1 MGNRIMFIADA
12 HLKGR
17 TWTNNVALA
26 GDSYQALR
34 MLGME
39 ATMQGDFTTDTVV
52 LVGDT
57 FDSNR
62 PSAADVQVLQ
72 EALGEVEHLYFITG
86 NHDSAFPPWVQVAL
100 PNSVN
105 LVDEVVLR
113 RKVHMFGIDY
123 TATRED
129 TISSLKVT
137 ADNCRERGIDKC
149 IIVMHTGVKEFLG
162 FNETYTVSVDDISE
176 IMDGIQTLV
185 VVGHVHR
192 RGTVERPGLIV
203 HSPGSTY
210 PLNVDEM
217 NTGCAATVVELD
229 NEGKFVLKDVPVEVR
244 AYCQIEYDGDA
255 AALADTITKL
265 AGVSDDQY
273 GRMPKY
279 IRVVVDDDADIP
291 KIPDTPDIVQF
302 IRKKAVA
309 VETKTAYVHVDSIED
324 AIKEA
329 AGDDSDCASMAVEL
343 FNSDD
348 PLKTVHEWVDFWG
361 AEWAKK

>member
-1 MGNRIMFIADA
+1 MANRIMFIADA

-26 GDSYQALR
+26 GDAYQALR
-34 MLGME
+34 VLGME

-52 LVGDT
+52 LAGDT

-72 EALGEVEHLYFITG
+72 DALGAVEHLYFITG
-86 NHDSAFPPWVQVAL
+86 NHDSAVPPWVQVAIPQAVQAADAL
-100 PNSVN
+100 VLDGSVH
-105 LVDEVVLR
+105 L
-113 RKVHMFGIDY
+113 FGIDY
-123 TATRED
+123 TATREE
-129 TISSLKVT
+129 TVNELT
-137 ADNCRERGIDKC
+137 ALAGACHLNKIDKC
-149 IIVMHTGVKEFLG
+149 IIVMHTGIKEFLG
-162 FNETYTVSVDDISE
+162 YDETYTVSVGDIAE
-176 IMDGIQTLV
+176 IMYGIQTLV

-192 RGTVERPGLIV
+192 RGTVEGAGIIV
-203 HSPGSTY
+203 HSPGSIY

-217 NTGCAATVVELD
+217 DTGCAATVVELD
-229 NEGKFVLKDVPVEVR
+229 DAGKFVLKEVPVEVR
-244 AYCQIEYDGDA
+244 AYCQLEYDGDA
-255 AALADTITKL
+255 AALADRITKL
-265 AGVSDDQY
+265 ACVSDAQY

-279 IRVVVDDDADIP
+279 IRVVVDDDAEIP

-309 VETKTAYVHVDSIED
+309 AETKTAEVHVDSVED

>member
-1 MGNRIMFIADA
+1 MASRIMFIADA

-26 GDSYQALR
+26 GDAYLALFV
-34 MLGME
+34 LGME
-39 ATMQGDFTTDTVV
+39 ATSQGDFTSDAVV
-52 LVGDT
+52 LAGDT

-62 PSAADVQVLQ
+62 PAAVDVREFQN
-72 EALGEVEHLYFITG
+72 ALKDVEHLYYITG
-86 NHDSAFPPWVQVAL
+86 NHDSALPPWVQVAR
-100 PNSVN
+100 PDAVH
-105 LVDEVVLR
+105 VADEVVMDG
-113 RKVHMFGIDY
+113 KVHMFGIDY
-123 TATRED
+123 TATREE
-129 TISSLKVT
+129 TVNELT
-137 ADNCRERGIDKC
+137 MLAGACRLNKIDKC

-162 FNETYTVSVDDISE
+162 YDETYTVSVGDIAE

-185 VVGHVHR
+185 VVGHVHK
-192 RGTVERPGLIV
+192 RGTVEGTNIIV
-203 HSPGSTY
+203 HSPGSIY

-229 NEGKFVLKDVPVEVR
+229 DTGKFVLKEVPVEVR

-265 AGVSDDQY
+265 ACVSDAQY

-279 IRVVVDDDADIP
+279 IRVVVDDDAEIP

-309 VETKTAYVHVDSIED
+309 AETKTAEVHVDSVED

-329 AGDDSDCASMAVEL
+329 AGDDSDCASMAVEFSTEL
-343 FNSDD
+343 LYS
-348 PLKTVHEWVDFWG
+348 VSCIE
-361 AEWAKK
+361 